1 MGAQTARALLFPA
14 TCERCGG
21 RFSERV
27 NFCPRCGTRT
37 LHAPDKR
44 VPAKKPGMA
53 ARIGLWGSRST
64 SPSESAGPGAD
75 PRSPA
80 APVRAAARR
89 GWKAGIAL
97 MLVTLLAV
105 AVTLLLSHRRDDST
119 GHDRQEAS
127 TFVQG
132 SVTADGASPR
142 LQGAAA
148 SAAGDLTAPAQS
160 HTVASI
166 PPSESAPSAAAT
178 TQNSQSPPSHSER
191 EPISSSEPAASPR
204 SGSSKNQ
211 RLMTLAL
218 ARARTGLEK
227 NDLRMARSGVYW
239 ALPLEHDNSEALMLK
254 QQLLSRERGRASPS
268 DAAPGPAAGAGAD

>member
-37 LHAPDKR
+37 LRAPDER
-44 VPAKKPGMA
+44 VPAKKPDIA
-53 ARIGLWGSRST
+53 ARIGLWGSRSK

-75 PRSPA
+75 ARSPA

-97 MLVTLLAV
+97 MLLTLLAV
-105 AVTLLLSHRRDDST
+105 AVILMLSHPRDDS
-119 GHDRQEAS
+119 GGPDRQGAS
-127 TFVQG
+127 TIVQG

-142 LQGAAA
+142 LHGAAA
-148 SAAGDLTAPAQS
+148 PAAGDLTATAQRN
-160 HTVASI
+160 TVASMGA
-166 PPSESAPSAAAT
+166 SESAPSAAAT
-178 TQNSQSPPSHSER
+178 TQNSPSPPSLSER
-191 EPISSSEPAASPR
+191 EPIPSFEPAGSAR
-204 SGSSKNQ
+204 TGSSKNQ

-239 ALPLEHDNSEALMLK
+239 ALSLEHDNSEALMLK

-268 DAAPGPAAGAGAD
+268 DAAPGSATGAGAD